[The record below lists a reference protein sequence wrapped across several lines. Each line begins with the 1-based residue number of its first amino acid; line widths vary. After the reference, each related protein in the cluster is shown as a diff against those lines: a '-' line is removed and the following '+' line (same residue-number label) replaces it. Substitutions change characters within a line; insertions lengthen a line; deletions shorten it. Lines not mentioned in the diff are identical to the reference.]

1 MKESLR
7 IELLQ
12 KLIEEKEISKELRK
26 RKNLYVFD
34 NVPINA
40 SELLKAKYDDGWELD
55 REFKT
60 KIKIKK
66 LKNLDLYFVD
76 RVWTLFANLGFKLL
90 NKDQNFHL
98 PYEKS
103 NSKLTQKIDVFAK
116 DNETILLIRCK
127 SAVENKKGDFKKEL
141 EGMSAKIEGS
151 MKTIKSLFPNQ
162 KLKFKYIFAT
172 QNYALNKPDIDRLK
186 NLNGVHFDEESIDYY
201 LSLFQQLGLASRYQ
215 LLGSLFYGQDIPELE
230 NLVPAI
236 KGKMGG
242 HTYYSFSI
250 EPEKLLKIGYV
261 LHRNKANVNMM
272 PTYQRLIKKARL
284 KQVHTFIDEKK
295 GYFPNSIIISI
306 DTGNKGRLA
315 FDKANTQVKTTISDI
330 GILHLP
336 KKYRSVYI
344 IDGQHR
350 LYGYAN
356 SIYKSKNTIPV
367 VAFVDLDRS
376 EQVRL
381 FMDINENQKAVS
393 KNLRLTLDADL
404 LWSSKNYLEQFKAL
418 SSRIAIYLG
427 ENRLSPLFN
436 KISIGEDKKII
447 TSEAIVNALKK
458 SNFLGKVSKNKI
470 ECHGSFYKGNLD
482 LAYDNL
488 SKYLTLSFDYIK
500 DNLKKQWET
509 EDSIIVIN
517 KGIFAIIKLLS
528 DIVDFLNEKNIINR
542 KSNPTN
548 TFNETKHYLDALV
561 QFYKKITN
569 DTFIELKGSYGV
581 GGDTKYWRTLQK
593 EVRDAHNEFNP
604 TGLDDFLLKE
614 KKEFNTEAFE
624 IIREIET
631 FFNKDFKVRLEN
643 KFEDEWFDKG
653 VPPKIQDNSVVLA
666 QQKKRET
673 GKKVEPWKCLHV
685 IDYRD
690 IALKN
695 WREVFEKIYTRPHE
709 TKISGGKDAKTK
721 WFVELNRLRNQNFH
735 SYYVTKVEIEF
746 LRDLSIWLLEKQS
759 TKSE

>member
-12 KLIEEKEISKELRK
+12 KLITEKDISKELRK
-26 RKNLYVFD
+26 RKNRYVFD
-34 NVPINA
+34 SIPIN
-40 SELLKAKYDDGWELD
+40 STELLQNMYDNGWEFD
-55 REFKT
+55 REYKT

-66 LKNLDLYFVD
+66 LKDQDVFFED
-76 RVWTLFANLGFKLL
+76 RVWTLFANMGFTLL
-90 NKDQNFHL
+90 NKDRNFNL
-98 PYEKS
+98 PYDKKKPE
-103 NSKLTQKIDVFAK
+103 LTQQIDVFAK
-116 DNETILLIRCK
+116 DDETILIVECK
-127 SAVENKKGDFKKEL
+127 SAIENKKGDFKKEL
-141 EGMSAKIEGS
+141 EAMSGKIEGLI
-151 MKTIKSLFPNQ
+151 KTIKSLFPDQ

-172 QNYALNKPDIDRLK
+172 QNYALSAPDIERLE
-186 NLNGVHFDEESIDYY
+186 NLNGVHFDEETIDYY
-201 LSLFQQLGLASRYQ
+201 LYLFQQLGLASRYQ
-215 LLGSLFYGQDIPELE
+215 LLGSLFYGQDIPELD

-261 LHRNKANVNMM
+261 LHRNKANINMM
-272 PTYQRLIKKARL
+272 PTYQRLIKKTRL

-306 DTGNKGRLA
+306 DTGKRGRLA
-315 FDKANTQVKTTISDI
+315 FNKANTQVKTTISDI

-336 KKYRSVYI
+336 KKYRSVYV

-356 SIYKSKNTIPV
+356 SKYKSTNTIPV
-367 VAFVDLDRS
+367 VAFVDLERS

-393 KNLRLTLDADL
+393 KNLRLTLNADL
-404 LWSSKNYLEQFKAL
+404 LWTSENYLDQFKAL
-418 SSRIAIYLG
+418 SSRIAIFLG
-427 ENRLSPLFN
+427 ETRMSPLFN

-447 TSEAIVNALKK
+447 TSEAIVNSIKK

-470 ECHGSFYKGNLD
+470 EYLGTFYKGDLD
-482 LAYDNL
+482 KAYENL
-488 SKYLTLSFDYIK
+488 SKYLMLSFEYIK
-500 DNLKKQWET
+500 DNLKQEWESP
-509 EDSIIVIN
+509 ESIIVIN
-517 KGIFAIIKLLS
+517 KGVFAIIKLLS
-528 DIVDFLNEKNIINR
+528 DIVDFLLENDIINE

-548 TFNETKHYLDALV
+548 TFNETKHYLDPIIN
-561 QFYKKITN
+561 FFKNITS
-569 DTFIELKGSYGV
+569 DTVIELKTSYGI

-593 EVRDAHNEFNP
+593 EVRDTYNEFNP
-604 TGLDDFLLKE
+604 NGLDEFLLKE
-614 KKEFNTEAFE
+614 KKEYNTEAFE

-631 FFNKDFKVRLEN
+631 FFNKDFKIRLED
-643 KFEDEWFDKG
+643 KYEDEWFDKG

-673 GKKVEPWKCLHV
+673 GNKVEPWDCLHV
-685 IDYRD
+685 IDYRE

-695 WREVFEKIYTRPHE
+695 WRDIFEKSYTRPHE
-709 TKISGGKDAKTK
+709 TKISGGKEAKTK
-721 WFVELNRLRNQNFH
+721 WIVELNRLRNQNFH
-735 SYYVTKVEIEF
+735 SYYVTKDEIEF
-746 LRDLSIWLLEKQS
+746 LRDLSSWLLSK
-759 TKSE
+759 